1 MMKRI
6 LLSLVLVISFLH
18 GWSENEDVR
27 PSSVKAVV
35 VDDKN
40 GETLIGATILVQGTT
55 IGTTTDMDGVA
66 LLKLSPGVYTLR
78 VSYVSYQTFV
88 IKDVTIN
95 RNQTTTL
102 NIRLKPANLNLNE
115 VVVTAKALRNNEAAV
130 LTMQKK
136 SPKLFDALTSD
147 QFAKVGASDAASAL
161 KRVTGVTV
169 ANGKYVYVRGL
180 GDRYSKTT
188 LNGSEVPSLD
198 PNKNAVQ
205 LDMFPSNLIDNIKV
219 YKTFSPDL
227 QGDFA
232 GGLVDIAT
240 NDFPD
245 KFQFRISAGLG
256 YNDQTTF
263 NSNFLHAKGSPTD
276 FLGFDNGF
284 RSLPAEIAQYN
295 SGNFPDPY
303 LNKTK
308 ITEVSRAF
316 TNSQFN
322 PGKQAPSVN
331 RDMSFSI
338 GNQIDLFKRPLGF
351 VFGLS
356 YNRNFKFYE
365 NGVEN
370 VYEGISQGQQTIDN
384 DILTASKEA
393 KSTDN
398 VLIGALFNSSYK
410 INKNNKIGLSVMANQ
425 NGTSEAR
432 YLVGYLLDANPD
444 SSTHIQNRV
453 INYEERKFING
464 QLRGEHLI
472 SSLHNL
478 NIKWMNSYTSSLIN
492 QPDLRMIRNT
502 FIINSQGDS
511 LYYLGNQDRPSRFFR
526 HLSEVNEN
534 AKVDFTL
541 PLQKD
546 TKLKFGGLFTYKNR
560 VFDESIYQ
568 YYIQNSNFDG
578 NVQGFFEDQNLGYV
592 DGVLKNFLMLINI
605 DPNNFTAFERL
616 YGSYAMIETS
626 LSKKLK
632 LITGVRFE
640 KTHLHLKAKNDS
652 VGNILTND
660 FLPALALIYHINE
673 KTNLRFSATRTL
685 ARPSFREFSPLAT
698 YDFFGGYI
706 QNGNPKLKR
715 TLINNID
722 LRWEKYPAPGEYI
735 AFSIFYKDFINP
747 IENAQ
752 LPRAGGSASQ
762 FQYKNVP
769 RSNLLGAEIELRK
782 NLGDWI
788 PALKNFKLSTNFSYV
803 YAYVKVTPEELEA
816 IKAWNN
822 NSITTRPM
830 YNQAPYSLNAMLT
843 YTDDKWE
850 SALSFNVSGKRL
862 VVYQI
867 DLPSIYLQPMPDLN
881 FTLKRNISK
890 RFNIRFKATNI
901 LNAAHKEQINLA
913 NKAYYTT
920 KYQNGR
926 TYSFSLTYKIN

>member
-1 MMKRI
+1 MVLAI
-6 LLSLVLVISFLH
+6 LQ
-18 GWSENEDVR
+18 GRSEDIQ
-27 PSSVKAVV
+27 PPSVKAVV

-40 GETLIGATILVQGTT
+40 GETLVGATVVVDGTT
-55 IGTTTDMDGVA
+55 QGTTTDLDGVA
-66 LLKLSPGVYTLR
+66 SLNLTPGVYNIR
-78 VSYVSYQTFV
+78 VSYVSYQTV
-88 IKDVTIN
+88 LIQGVTIKN
-95 RNQTTTL
+95 NKTAVL
-102 NIRLKPANLNLNE
+102 NVRLVPANLKLNE

-136 SPKLFDALTSD
+136 SAKLFDALSSD
-147 QFAKVGASDAASAL
+147 QFGKVGASDAASAL

-169 ANGKYVYVRGL
+169 SGGKYVYVRGL

-205 LDMFPSNLIDNIKV
+205 LDIFPSNLIDNIKV

-232 GGLVDIAT
+232 GGLVDITT

-245 KFQFRISAGLG
+245 KFQLKISAGLG
-256 YNDQTTF
+256 YNDQATF
-263 NSNFLHAKGSPTD
+263 NSEFLHAKGSPTD

-284 RSLPAEIAQYN
+284 RALPAEIAKYN
-295 SGNFPDPY
+295 SADFPDPY
-303 LNKTK
+303 LNKTA

-322 PGKQAPSVN
+322 PGKQAPFFN
-331 RDMSFSI
+331 HDMSFSV
-338 GNQIDLFKRPLGF
+338 GNQVDLFKRPLGF
-351 VFGLS
+351 VVGLT
-356 YNRNFKFYE
+356 YNRSFKFYD
-365 NGVEN
+365 NGIEN
-370 VYEGISQGQQTIDN
+370 VYEGISQGQQTLNN
-384 DILTASKEA
+384 DILTTSRET
-393 KSTDN
+393 KSSNN

-410 INKNNKIGLSVMANQ
+410 INKYNKIGLSVMGNQ
-425 NGTSEAR
+425 DGTSEAR

-444 SSTHIQNRV
+444 SSTHVQNRV
-453 INYEERKFING
+453 INYMQRSFVNG
-464 QLRGEHLI
+464 QLRGEHLVKG
-472 SSLHNL
+472 LHNL
-478 NIKWMNSYTSSLIN
+478 NIKWMNSFTSSTID

-502 FIINSQGDS
+502 FIINNQGDS
-511 LYYLGNQDRPSRFFR
+511 LFYLGNQDRPSRFFR
-526 HLSEVNEN
+526 HLSEINEN

-541 PLQKD
+541 PLPKD
-546 TKLKFGGLFTYKNR
+546 TKLKFGGLFTYKKR
-560 VFDESIYQ
+560 VFHESIYQ

-578 NVQGFFEDQNLGYV
+578 NVQVFFEDQNLGYV

-605 DPNNFTAFERL
+605 DPNNYDAFERL
-616 YGSYAMIETS
+616 YASYAMIETS
-626 LSKKLK
+626 LSENVK
-632 LITGVRFE
+632 LIAGVRFE
-640 KTHLHLKAKNDS
+640 KTHLHLKAQNDS
-652 VGNILTND
+652 VGNIQTND

-715 TLINNID
+715 TLINNLD

-735 AFSIFYKDFINP
+735 SFSLFYKDFINP

-762 FQYKNVP
+762 FQYKNVA
-769 RSNLLGAEIELRK
+769 RSSLYGAEVELRK
-782 NLGDWI
+782 NLGDWF
-788 PALKNFKLSTNFSYV
+788 PVLKNFKLSTNFSYV

-816 IKAWNN
+816 IKAWNSN
-822 NSITTRPM
+822 PKSTRPM

-843 YTDDKWE
+843 YADDNWE

-881 FTLKRNISK
+881 FTIKRNISK
-890 RFNIRFKATNI
+890 RFYVRFKATNL
-901 LNAAHKEQINLA
+901 LNAAHKEQIDLA
-913 NKAYYTT
+913 NRVYYTT